1 MLRCALCTASIDA
14 LTAAPAGAI
23 VPQHRAPWLPPWRF
37 LGSVISDLRSRICD
51 HAGPELREELM
62 TANRLALL
70 ATAAITAITVAAPV
84 RADDTITIGFTVSQ
98 TGPLNNDSV
107 SQMRGF
113 ELWRDEV
120 NAAGGI
126 KAGDKHYKIN
136 FTSYDDESQNVRVQQ
151 LYTRLISQDKA
162 QFLFSPYS
170 SGLVATAAIIS
181 EQYGKV
187 MLTTGGAEEKT
198 YQLGNKNLFQLYSP
212 AGQYLAG
219 AVDAL
224 KEKNP
229 KAQVAFIYKDD
240 PFSKAVA
247 QVTRDLAKRQG
258 VNVVLDE
265 SYSPS
270 TTDFGPI
277 INKLVSAKADALL
290 GGGHYPDGS
299 TLARQLHDQKVGL
312 KWVTLLVAPDTP
324 KFAELGDAAVG
335 ITVPSQWAPQVTY
348 KPDFGPTAQD
358 FNKRFVDKYKIEAGY
373 HAAGGYTAGLILQH
387 AIEQSG
393 SIDQAKVAAALN
405 KLDVTTMFGRSRFS
419 TDPKDHGLQLAHAM
433 VLGQWQKKNGQL
445 VKEVIWPNDAKT
457 ADIIY

>member
-1 MLRCALCTASIDA
+1 MI
-14 LTAAPAGAI
+14 
-23 VPQHRAPWLPPWRF
+23 
-37 LGSVISDLRSRICD
+37 
-51 HAGPELREELM
+51 
-62 TANRLALL
+62 ANRLALL
-70 ATAAITAITVAAPV
+70 AAAALIVATPA

-98 TGPLNNDSV
+98 TGPLNNDSI

-126 KAGDKHYKIN
+126 KAGDKRYKIN
-136 FTSYDDESQNVRVQQ
+136 FVSYDDESQNVRVQQ
-151 LYTRLISQDKA
+151 LYTRLIAQDKA

-198 YQLGNKNLFQLYSP
+198 YQLGNRNLFQVYSP

-219 AVDAL
+219 AVEAL

-247 QVTRDLAKRQG
+247 QVTRDLAKREG

-277 INKLVSAKADALL
+277 INKLISAKADALL

-335 ITVPSQWAPQVTY
+335 ISVPSQWAPQVTY
-348 KPDFGPTAQD
+348 KPDFGPNAQE
-358 FNKRFVDKYKIEAGY
+358 FNKRFADKYKIEAGY
-373 HAAGGYTAGLILQH
+373 HAAGGYTGGLLLQH

-393 SIDQAKVAAALN
+393 SIDQTKVAAVLN
-405 KLDVTTMFGRSRFS
+405 KMDVTTLFGRTKFS
-419 TDPKDHGLQLAHAM
+419 SEPKEHGLQLGHAM
-433 VLGQWQKKNGQL
+433 VLGQWQKNGGKL
-445 VKEVIWPNDAKT
+445 AKEVIWPAAAKT

>member
-1 MLRCALCTASIDA
+1 M
-14 LTAAPAGAI
+14 
-23 VPQHRAPWLPPWRF
+23 
-37 LGSVISDLRSRICD
+37 IS
-51 HAGPELREELM
+51 
-62 TANRLALL
+62 NRPALL
-70 ATAAITAITVAAPV
+70 ATAITAAVAAVIVATPAL
-84 RADDTITIGFTVSQ
+84 ADDIMTIGFTVSQ

-136 FTSYDDESQNVRVQQ
+136 FASYDDESQNVRVQQ
-151 LYTRLISQDKA
+151 LYTRLIAQDKA

-219 AVDAL
+219 ALDAL

-247 QVTRDLAKRQG
+247 QATRDLAKRQG
-258 VNVVLDE
+258 VSVVLDE

-277 INKLVSAKADALL
+277 INKLISAKADALL
-290 GGGHYPDGS
+290 GGGHYSDGS
-299 TLARQLHDQKVGL
+299 TLARQLHDQKAGL

-348 KPDFGPTAQD
+348 KPDFGPTAQE
-358 FNKRFVDKYKIEAGY
+358 FNQRFTDKYKIAAGY
-373 HAAGGYTAGLILQH
+373 HAAGGYAAGLLLRH
-387 AIEQSG
+387 AVEQAD
-393 SIDQAKVAAALN
+393 SIDQAKVAAVLN
-405 KLDVTTMFGRSRFS
+405 KIDATTMFGRTKFS
-419 TDPKDHGLQLAHAM
+419 TEPKEHGLQLAHAM
-433 VLGQWQKKNGQL
+433 VLGQWQKKGGQL
-445 VKEVIWPNDAKT
+445 VKEVIWPNEAKT